1 MDQART
7 GALIRALRQNKQLTQ
22 RQLADA
28 IGVSDKAV
36 SKWERGC
43 GAPDI
48 SLLPRL
54 SQALG
59 TSAEALLRG
68 DLEENDLANGN
79 MKRVRFCVCPHCG
92 NLLLASDAADV
103 TCCGQ
108 TLRPLTPQTPDAGH
122 RLAAEL
128 SDGEWYLTSDHPMR
142 REHYLSF
149 AALVNE
155 DTVVLRRLYPEWGA
169 QTRLPY
175 AVVLHTARAVCAEDR
190 RAQKVSRKQQRRPL
204 SGTPLLRFWMHYAMP
219 VTV

>member
-1 MDQART
+1 MDQTRT
-7 GALIRALRQNKQLTQ
+7 GALIRTLRQQKHLTQ
-22 RQLADA
+22 RQLADT

-68 DLEENDLANGN
+68 DLEENDLSNGN
-79 MKRVRFCVCPHCG
+79 MKRVRVCVCPHCG
-92 NLLLASDAADV
+92 NLVLLSDAADV

-108 TLRPLTPQTPDAGH
+108 TLQALTPQAPDEAH
-122 RLAAEL
+122 RLTAEL
-128 SDGEWYLTSDHPMR
+128 SDGAWYLTSSHPMQ

-149 AALVNE
+149 TALVDE
-155 DTVVLRRLYPEWGA
+155 DTLMLRRLYPEWDA

-175 AVVLHTARAVCAEDR
+175 FAHGTLLWYCTRHGLF
-190 RAQKVSRKQQRRPL
+190 AQKIDAHKK
-204 SGTPLLRFWMHYAMP
+204 
-219 VTV
+219 